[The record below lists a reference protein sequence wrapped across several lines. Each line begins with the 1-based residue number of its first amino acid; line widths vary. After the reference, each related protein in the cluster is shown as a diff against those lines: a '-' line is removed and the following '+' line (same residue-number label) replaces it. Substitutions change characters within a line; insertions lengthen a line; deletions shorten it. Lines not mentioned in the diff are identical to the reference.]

1 MSSSYGCNTHLL
13 STLAGL
19 PVADDQ
25 WLMPCGNEREVRQN
39 TEDIV
44 EKQINL
50 NTLQIYNKRDDT
62 FFVMIKKKVQEKSTK
77 QRYRPRYKF

>member
-1 MSSSYGCNTHLL
+1 
-13 STLAGL
+13 
-19 PVADDQ
+19 
-25 WLMPCGNEREVRQN
+25 MPSGNEREVRQN

-62 FFVMIKKKVQEKSTK
+62 FFCYDQEKK
-77 QRYRPRYKF
+77 QVSRKKY